1 MHPSVRDWLRL
12 SRLHP
17 PLPERSVLE
26 LARLIQRW
34 QHHPGGPAQ
43 APRAIRKRGQRAR
56 DQLVRHNLALVAFS
70 WRQHHSQLSADDAAT
85 ADALQEGALNL
96 LRAAEKFDPARGY
109 RFSTYASFWIHR
121 GLRRSYERDRRNI
134 AFPRDQAALVLKA
147 QRISQE
153 VLRYR
158 GRQPSLRW
166 LAAQLS
172 TAKSVIQP
180 ERLEALLRSW
190 HDTQTCAIGA
200 FAS

>member
-17 PLPERSVLE
+17 PLPECSVLE

-34 QHHPGGPAQ
+34 QQHPGGPDH

-121 GLRRSYERDRRNI
+121 GLRRSSERDRRNI

-147 QRISQE
+147 QRLNEE
-153 VLRYR
+153 VLQCR
-158 GRQPSLRW
+158 GSQPSLRW

-172 TAKSVIQP
+172 TAKRVIQP
-180 ERLEALLRSW
+180 EHLEALLRSW

>member
-1 MHPSVRDWLRL
+1 M
-12 SRLHP
+12 
-17 PLPERSVLE
+17 LE

-34 QHHPGGPAQ
+34 QHHPGGPDQ

-70 WRQHHSQLSADDAAT
+70 WRQHHSQLSADDPAT

-121 GLRRSYERDRRNI
+121 GLRRSCERDRRNI

-147 QRISQE
+147 QRLNEE
-153 VLRYR
+153 VLQCR

-172 TAKSVIQP
+172 TAKRVIQP
-180 ERLEALLRSW
+180 AHLGALLRSW

>member
-34 QHHPGGPAQ
+34 QHHPGGPGQ

-147 QRISQE
+147 QRLSEE
-153 VLRYR
+153 VLQCR

-172 TAKSVIQP
+172 TAKRVIQP
-180 ERLEALLRSW
+180 AHLGAILRSW

-200 FAS
+200 IAS

>member
-12 SRLHP
+12 SRLHR

-34 QHHPGGPAQ
+34 QEHPGGPAQ
-43 APRAIRKRGQRAR
+43 APRAIRKRGQRAP

-121 GLRRSYERDRRNI
+121 GLRRSCERDRRNI

-147 QRISQE
+147 QRISEE
-153 VLRYR
+153 VLRCR
-158 GRQPSLRW
+158 GSQPSLRW

-172 TAKSVIQP
+172 TAKRVIQP
-180 ERLEALLRSW
+180 AHLEALLRSW

>member
-1 MHPSVRDWLRL
+1 MHPSVRDWLKL

-70 WRQHHSQLSADDAAT
+70 WRQHHSHLSADDAAT

-147 QRISQE
+147 QRLSEE
-153 VLRYR
+153 VLQCR

-172 TAKSVIQP
+172 TAKRVIQP
-180 ERLEALLRSW
+180 AHLGALLRSW

>member
-1 MHPSVRDWLRL
+1 M
-12 SRLHP
+12 
-17 PLPERSVLE
+17 
-26 LARLIQRW
+26 
-34 QHHPGGPAQ
+34 
-43 APRAIRKRGQRAR
+43 
-56 DQLVRHNLALVAFS
+56 AFS

-121 GLRRSYERDRRNI
+121 GLRRSCERDRRNI

-147 QRISQE
+147 QRISEE
-153 VLRYR
+153 VLRCR
-158 GRQPSLRW
+158 GSQPSLRW

-172 TAKSVIQP
+172 TAKRVIQP
-180 ERLEALLRSW
+180 EHLEALLRSW

>member
-34 QHHPGGPAQ
+34 QQHPGGPGQ

-121 GLRRSYERDRRNI
+121 GLRRSCERDRRNI

-147 QRISQE
+147 QRLNEE
-153 VLRYR
+153 VLQNR

-172 TAKSVIQP
+172 TAKRVIQP
-180 ERLEALLRSW
+180 AHLEAVLRSW

-200 FAS
+200 LAS

>member
-34 QHHPGGPAQ
+34 QHHPGGPGQ

-56 DQLVRHNLALVAFS
+56 DQLVRHNLALVAFR

-109 RFSTYASFWIHR
+109 RFSTYASFWIRR
-121 GLRRSYERDRRNI
+121 GLRRSCERDRRNI

-147 QRISQE
+147 QRLNEE
-153 VLRYR
+153 VLQCR

-172 TAKSVIQP
+172 TAKRVIQP
-180 ERLEALLRSW
+180 AHLEALLRSW